1 MPPHY
6 RRILFSDDCDPWYGC
21 PTPPAPPF
29 FTPSPFP
36 SPSSP
41 PPIISPPPP
50 PSPSFSFYFPSP
62 PDLAPSPS
70 PVHDG
75 GGGWSDQGGGTYGYG
90 AVDDHRRRFVTYVLC
105 AAAALAFLSLIL
117 LGASIAVR
125 RRQLRRRRQALLAQP
140 PAAATNVGNDD
151 PEGGGSGGV
160 VHHVWYIR
168 TVGLDEAAI
177 DSIAVTRYR
186 AGSGLL
192 GAADCSVC
200 LGEFNDG
207 ELVRLL
213 PKCGHAFHVPCID
226 TWLRAHVNCPLCRSD
241 VIDPAATTAG
251 AGIESDSNP
260 SADPDVNANA
270 AAEQAAAASDSTL
283 EHEDDEEDQEAPRV
297 EEDQH
302 EQQQPN
308 SPEPEPLPQLPGPL
322 PRNVRRAASMNAAM
336 VSTAADVAA
345 LDRLPDAA
353 PEGEE
358 RNGRE
363 KHQSGATGHPS
374 TERPAPGGLPRS
386 FFARHCRARSSVLPL

>member
-1 MPPHY
+1 MDSLSHMQFIQIAVIMGYLVFEEKAIYEGIFQSPQTTQMFIVRYITELEILKEPMQTHNTGPRAAPRGD
-6 RRILFSDDCDPWYGC
+6 RRQKA
-21 PTPPAPPF
+21 PPAGF
-29 FTPSPFP
+29 AK
-36 SPSSP
+36 
-41 PPIISPPPP
+41 IHMWM
-50 PSPSFSFYFPSP
+50 
-62 PDLAPSPS
+62 L
-70 PVHDG
+70 
-75 GGGWSDQGGGTYGYG
+75 
-90 AVDDHRRRFVTYVLC
+90 
-105 AAAALAFLSLIL
+105 
-117 LGASIAVR
+117 
-125 RRQLRRRRQALLAQP
+125 
-140 PAAATNVGNDD
+140 
-151 PEGGGSGGV
+151 
-160 VHHVWYIR
+160 
-168 TVGLDEAAI
+168 
-177 DSIAVTRYR
+177 
-186 AGSGLL
+186 
-192 GAADCSVC
+192 
-200 LGEFNDG
+200 
-207 ELVRLL
+207 
-213 PKCGHAFHVPCID
+213 CGHAFHVPCID